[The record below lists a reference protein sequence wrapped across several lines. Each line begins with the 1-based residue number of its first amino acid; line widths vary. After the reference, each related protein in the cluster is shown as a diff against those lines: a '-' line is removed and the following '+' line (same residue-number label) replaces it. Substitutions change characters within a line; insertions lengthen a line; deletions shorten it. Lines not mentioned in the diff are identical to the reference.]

1 MKQDEKGGKR
11 SADGVG
17 ESQHAGRWS
26 GRATGDENSP
36 RNLSQE
42 KAQASQTRLGYRRL
56 PQLRQGPLQS
66 HTSPVLTS
74 GSRSHAHNLGGV
86 EPMRKLIV
94 LSFITLDGV
103 MQAPGGPEEDPTGG
117 FTSGGWTVPYFDDF
131 LGQTMTEQMSRPFD
145 LLLGRKTYEIFAAYW
160 PHHNDEGAGINNA
173 TKYVASHAPME
184 LTWEHSVLLKG
195 DVVDEVKKL
204 KAQDGPE
211 LQVHGSGN
219 FIQTLLKYDLVDELW
234 LKIFPITLGMGKRL
248 FAEGTTAAAFTLRE
262 AKTSP
267 RGVIVASYERAGEV
281 QTGSFA

>member
-1 MKQDEKGGKR
+1 
-11 SADGVG
+11 
-17 ESQHAGRWS
+17 
-26 GRATGDENSP
+26 
-36 RNLSQE
+36 
-42 KAQASQTRLGYRRL
+42 
-56 PQLRQGPLQS
+56 
-66 HTSPVLTS
+66 
-74 GSRSHAHNLGGV
+74 
-86 EPMRKLIV
+86 MRKLIV

-117 FTSGGWTVPYFDDF
+117 FRYGGWTVPYFDDF

-160 PHHNDEGAGINNA
+160 PHHNDEGSGINRA

-184 LTWEHSVLLKG
+184 FTWEHSVLLKG
-195 DVVDEVKKL
+195 DVVDEVKRL

-219 FIQTLLKYDLVDELW
+219 LIQTLLKHDLVDALW
-234 LKIFPITLGMGKRL
+234 LKIFPITLGRGQRL

-262 AKTSP
+262 AKTSS

-281 QTGSFA
+281 QTGSFV